1 MAKVQKASTRGSGK
15 AASGTEKAARQAKK
29 DVTDTSGLALISRN
43 HATAGE
49 ARERSVNSDIAELA
63 RNYAARAVERIAEIM
78 ESDSNREALAAAF
91 HLLDRA
97 YGKPAGLAEDKNDMN
112 EVMLGLREALRA
124 KLARLVE

>member
-43 HATAGE
+43 DATAGE
-49 ARERSVNSDIAELA
+49 ARERSVKNSDIAELA

-112 EVMLGLREALRA
+112 EV
-124 KLARLVE
+124 